1 MDSLLLL
8 NPQVVCIAL
17 ALATGYL
24 FMRKRHSDMHKLPGP
39 APQSWSMGNMQQVMD
54 QYGGWEWNEE
64 LGKKYGY
71 TLSLHGPLGSKILYT
86 FDPKAMHTMLVKEPD
101 VFDETPG
108 FIQFNL
114 NVFGKGLLGT
124 IGDHHRRQRKMLN
137 PVFSAAHMREMVPIF
152 FEVSHRL
159 KDAITKQLEVG
170 SSSETWHEIDMLS
183 WLGRTAFELIG
194 QAGLGYSFDPMTDE
208 ESAHPFSG
216 VMKSLFPLLT
226 PMMFWQIYVLPLVSK
241 IGPPSLRRFI
251 INIVPWKNLHQMR
264 DIADYMYHVATEI
277 FEEKKRKLVAGDE
290 AVKNQ
295 IGKGKDVISVL
306 MKENMK
312 ASQEDQLDEDEV
324 IGQSALSRLLFL
336 LAKHPEVQEKLRQEV
351 IEARRN
357 NNGEDL
363 SYNEINSLPYLDA
376 VCRESLRLYP
386 PVTMEAR
393 YTLKDAVL
401 PLSKP
406 ITDDDGKEIR
416 EVMVPRG
423 TTIFISIYNANRN
436 EELWGPDANEWKPER
451 WLAPLPETV
460 TQARVPGIY
469 SHLMTFSAGSRS
481 CIGFKFS
488 QLEMSTYY
496 FLIASVKF
504 KEQIPNIEVVLVV
517 LLEYFKFAP
526 SAKDS
531 DIQWQMN
538 GVSAPVVGK
547 NNNLHPSLP
556 MNVALAEC

>member
-1 MDSLLLL
+1 
-8 NPQVVCIAL
+8 
-17 ALATGYL
+17 
-24 FMRKRHSDMHKLPGP
+24 MHRLPGP
-39 APQSWSMGNMQQVMD
+39 APQSWSMGNMPQVMD
-54 QYGGWEWNEE
+54 QYGGWEWNDS
-64 LGKKYGY
+64 LAKKYGY
-71 TLSLHGPLGSKILYT
+71 TLSLHGPFGSKILYT
-86 FDPKAMHTMLVKEPD
+86 FDPKAMHTILVKEPD
-101 VFDETPG
+101 VYDETPG

-124 IGDHHRRQRKMLN
+124 VGDHHRRQRKVLN
-137 PVFSAAHMREMVPIF
+137 PVFSAAYMREMVPIF

-208 ESAHPFSG
+208 ESAHSFSG

-264 DIADYMYHVATEI
+264 DIADYMYQVATEI
-277 FEEKKRKLVAGDE
+277 FDEKKRKLVAGDE

-312 ASQEDQLDEDEV
+312 ASQEDQLGEEEV
-324 IGQSALSRLLFL
+324 IDDVSDLFSVSCKQRINQEYSTLLFAATDTTSSALSRLLFL
-336 LAKHPEVQEKLRQEV
+336 LAKHPEVQEKLRREV

-386 PVTMEAR
+386 PVTMESR

-406 ITDDDGKEIR
+406 TTDDDGKEIQ

-547 NNNLHPSLP
+547 DNNLHPSLP